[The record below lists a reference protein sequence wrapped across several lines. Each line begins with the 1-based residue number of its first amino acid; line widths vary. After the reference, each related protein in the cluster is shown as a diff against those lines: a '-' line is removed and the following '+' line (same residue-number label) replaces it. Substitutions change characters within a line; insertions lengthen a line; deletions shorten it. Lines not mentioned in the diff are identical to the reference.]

1 MRAEF
6 FKKRVDSI
14 NLEVHCDV
22 KSPLGD
28 HRSIPFWPKF
38 FSLYSVT
45 KNIWSVPLSNYN
57 FISTGEDVDYN
68 GDDDQFDT
76 LERQR
81 RTIALPDELS
91 SVIHEG
97 I

>member
-1 MRAEF
+1 MAFGFVASVIDLF
-6 FKKRVDSI
+6 FLFQI
-14 NLEVHCDV
+14 LFIILCN
-22 KSPLGD
+22 
-28 HRSIPFWPKF
+28 
-38 FSLYSVT
+38 
-45 KNIWSVPLSNYN
+45 KNISGLCLSLITII
-57 FISTGEDVDYN
+57 ISIGEDVDYN

-81 RTIALPDELS
+81 RTIALPDELP